1 MKHLPPSQDKDNRSA
16 IFWALLSQSIWLPVI
31 FFHSQDQVRSTQ
43 RDYSSLITAQQP
55 QDLGGQLAL
64 GPAGQPLHPDK
75 ISPLSQAGTKKGNA
89 GILLNSIYSQS
100 GGFPAGTI
108 RSLTD
113 RHSLNAVYGSFA
125 PNPSRPSAT
134 ASGSVMRG
142 EMTGRLASSGQ
153 RLSSIP
159 FFQNLYSRSELLGGT
174 LTLQDLS
181 EPIMPPIARAERAQ
195 WSRSGDPLAPL
206 PEIWRE
212 PMRRALNALAR
223 DVLTANADRSAASQQ
238 SIGFNSARFVHIP
251 SSRIRQASEIPLALQ
266 SDGSVDILNKPEDPV
281 VIDEI
286 KRWSAKQ
293 TLPEKGKISPAVV
306 QLHPME
312 PLSSASSPNDRPSP
326 VAISRPPSSDAL
338 VPSLPAVH
346 SGPDSIPASATERP
360 SSASVDSAPPISAAA
375 PEPARTPEPPESARQ
390 AGS

>member
-1 MKHLPPSQDKDNRSA
+1 MKHLPPSQDNDNRSA

-31 FFHSQDQVRSTQ
+31 FFHSQEQVRSTQ

-55 QDLGGQLAL
+55 QGLGGELAL
-64 GPAGQPLHPDK
+64 GPAGQPLHPNK
-75 ISPLSQAGTKKGNA
+75 ISPLSQAGTSKGNA
-89 GILLNSIYSQS
+89 GILLNSDYSQS
-100 GGFPAGTI
+100 GRSSAGTI

-125 PNPSRPSAT
+125 PHPSRPSAT
-134 ASGSVMRG
+134 GSGSVMRG
-142 EMTGRLASSGQ
+142 AMTERLASSGQ

-206 PEIWRE
+206 PELWRE

-223 DVLTANADRSAASQQ
+223 DVSTANADRSAASQQ
-238 SIGFNSARFVHIP
+238 SIGLNSARFVHIL
-251 SSRIRQASEIPLALQ
+251 SSRIRRASEIPLALQ

-293 TLPEKGKISPAVV
+293 SLPEKGKISPAVV
-306 QLHPME
+306 HLHPME
-312 PLSSASSPNDRPSP
+312 PLSSASSSNDRPSP
-326 VAISRPPSSDAL
+326 VANSRPPSPDAL

-346 SGPDSIPASATERP
+346 SGSDSIRASATERP
-360 SSASVDSAPPISAAA
+360 NSASVDSAPPISAAA
-375 PEPARTPEPPESARQ
+375 LEPARTPEPPESAKQ